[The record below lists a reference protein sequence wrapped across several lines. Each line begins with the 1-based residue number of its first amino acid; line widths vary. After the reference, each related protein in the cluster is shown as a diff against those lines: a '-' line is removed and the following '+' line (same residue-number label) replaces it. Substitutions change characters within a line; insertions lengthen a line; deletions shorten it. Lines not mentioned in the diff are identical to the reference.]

1 MVATSYPS
9 PSHTHISRTFQAN
22 SVNRAN
28 QADRLSQPVLA
39 LAIREQAVEPY
50 HPPSPPTSD
59 PPVMSSQNA
68 DVRIQVDLR
77 VIRDKI
83 TEVKGTIRKVFLFH
97 FVIIQFGFA
106 CAYFFNV
113 LA

>member
-1 MVATSYPS
+1 
-9 PSHTHISRTFQAN
+9 
-22 SVNRAN
+22 
-28 QADRLSQPVLA
+28 
-39 LAIREQAVEPY
+39 
-50 HPPSPPTSD
+50 
-59 PPVMSSQNA
+59 MSSQNA

-97 FVIIQFGFA
+97 FVVQFGFA